1 MKVTIKKEIDIT
13 ELIGKLEEIIN
24 ESKDFEKKYDS
35 YDSTDVSINRA
46 TLEDVFLVLNCLEN
60 DFQEVKDKTIKGLED
75 LKNASEQLRALD
87 ESIID
92 QNRSVIE
99 KTTKNCTHISHLTEL
114 PYCFGNFDAK
124 EVNCIF
130 CGSRSGCE
138 KYKGEKSVQ
147 ETLCDNCIWK
157 DTESC
162 KCDCSRER
170 INVADVKVICDCF
183 GKYTTGES
191 WERECCDCKYIRACL
206 RETVKKKVSGNE

>member
-1 MKVTIKKEIDIT
+1 MKIKVEKEIDT
-13 ELIGKLEEIIN
+13 TRL
-24 ESKDFEKKYDS
+24 SKK
-35 YDSTDVSINRA
+35 INRA
-46 TLEDVFLVLNCLEN
+46 LLNYPEVGCTVVDKKVLCDVLSVLKYIDGE
-60 DFQEVKDKTIKGLED
+60 FQEVKSETIKEVEK
-75 LKNASEQLRALD
+75 LKNVTEQLKALE
-87 ESIID
+87 ESRIE

-147 ETLCDNCIWK
+147 ETLCDSCIWK

-170 INVADVKVICDCF
+170 MTAADVKVIHDCF
-183 GKYTTGES
+183 VNFTIGES
-191 WERECCDCKYIRACL
+191 WERECDKCDFKLPCVCMSM
-206 RETVKKKVSGNE
+206 KKCMEGKCNG

>member
-1 MKVTIKKEIDIT
+1 MKVIIKKEYDTVEVVEKLEKVLRKSMTNNAQVIIDKDEIKDVINILKYFESDYQKYKNET
-13 ELIGKLEEIIN
+13 LKKSEKLEEQTEKFKEQMKMME
-24 ESKDFEKKYDS
+24 ESR
-35 YDSTDVSINRA
+35 N
-46 TLEDVFLVLNCLEN
+46 N
-60 DFQEVKDKTIKGLED
+60 
-75 LKNASEQLRALD
+75 
-87 ESIID
+87 

-114 PYCFGNFDAK
+114 PYCFGSFDAK

-162 KCDCSRER
+162 HCDCSRER
-170 INVADVKVICDCF
+170 MTVADAKVIHDCF
-183 GKYTTGES
+183 VNFTIGEA
-191 WERECCDCKYIRACL
+191 WERECDKCDFKLPCVRMSM
-206 RETVKKKVSGNE
+206 KKCIEGKCNG

>member
-1 MKVTIKKEIDIT
+1 MKVIIKKEYDT
-13 ELIGKLEEIIN
+13 VEVVEKLEKVLRKSKAQVIIDKDEIKDVIN
-24 ESKDFEKKYDS
+24 ILKYFDG
-35 YDSTDVSINRA
+35 
-46 TLEDVFLVLNCLEN
+46 E
-60 DFQEVKDKTIKGLED
+60 FQEVKNKAIKEVEK
-75 LKNASEQLRALD
+75 LKNVTEQLKEQMKMME
-87 ESIID
+87 ESRNN

-114 PYCFGNFDAK
+114 PYCFGSFDAK

-138 KYKGEKSVQ
+138 KYKGEKSIQ

-170 INVADVKVICDCF
+170 MTVADVKVICDCF

-191 WERECCDCKYIRACL
+191 LERECCDCKYIEPCSN
-206 RETVKKKVSGNE
+206 ETAKKKASENE